1 MNPIRL
7 VTLAFQPDKKLALKK
22 REMEKRLRAGGL
34 SRSDRSEPRPPHQ
47 NTPGRNRFTCRAY
60 SS

>member
-34 SRSDRSEPRPPHQ
+34 SRSEALKAVVAYFHENPR
-47 NTPGRNRFTCRAY
+47 R
-60 SS
+60 